1 MRGDALAMLDTS
13 PTTSRTRCAYDHRL
27 RNQVLRSGTRCLPK
41 HVAIPRSTV
50 STWRRRGSRPVVTI
64 EPMEQDGQELVD
76 CIAKLER
83 QNRILAAVVRILLAM
98 LRASGFTLAGE
109 RLPEGS
115 AKAGILRAITSAKPF
130 LPLTVIL
137 RVAHLD
143 PGRYHRWN
151 RASTAVCGLEDR
163 SSCPRTS
170 PSQLTLP
177 EVADIKE
184 MVLSPEHR
192 HMPLGTLARYA
203 QRIGKVFAS
212 ASTWAKLVRQHGWRR
227 PRQRLHPPK
236 PTVGVRASQP
246 NEIWHIDT
254 TLIKL
259 LDGTKVYLHAVLDN
273 YSRKILAWTV
283 AERFDPSSTCQVL
296 LAAGKHLVIAVRP
309 LLYADSGVENV
320 NGAVDSILLTAC
332 LDRILAQVEVA
343 FSNSLIEAY
352 WRSLKHQW
360 LFLNTLDCVARV
372 RAMVEFY
379 VNEHNTKMPHAAFSG
394 QTPDEMFFGTGAK
407 VPEELALAKG
417 NARAAR
423 MAANRAMSCERCLGQ
438 QATLPGETIPHSFP

>member
-1 MRGDALAMLDTS
+1 
-13 PTTSRTRCAYDHRL
+13 
-27 RNQVLRSGTRCLPK
+27 
-41 HVAIPRSTV
+41 
-50 STWRRRGSRPVVTI
+50 
-64 EPMEQDGQELVD
+64 MEQDRQELID

-83 QNRILAAVVRILLAM
+83 QKRILAAVVRIPLAM
-98 LRASGFTLAGE
+98 LRASGFSLAGE
-109 RLPEGS
+109 RLPEGA

-130 LPLTVIL
+130 LPLAVIL
-137 RVAHLD
+137 RIVRLE
-143 PGRYHRWN
+143 PGRYHAWN
-151 RASTAVCGLEDR
+151 SRTSALACGLDDR

-170 PSQLTLP
+170 PSRLTP
-177 EVADIKE
+177 TEVAAVKE
-184 MVLSPEHR
+184 MVLAPEYR

-212 ASTWAKLVRQHGWRR
+212 ASTWAKLVRQQGWRR

-296 LAAGKHLVIAVRP
+296 LAAGKHLVIAGRP

-320 NGAVDSILLTAC
+320 NSAVDGTLFSAC
-332 LDRILAQVEVA
+332 LERILAQVEVA

-360 LFLNTLDCVARV
+360 LFLNTLDSVVRV

-379 VNEHNTKMPHAAFSG
+379 TNEHNTKMPHPAFSG

-423 MAANRAMSCERCLGQ
+423 MADNRAMSCEHCLGQ
-438 QATLPGETIPHSFP
+438 QATLPGETIPH

>member
-1 MRGDALAMLDTS
+1 MTVDALAMYDT
-13 PTTSRTRCAYDHRL
+13 PTPWTRCAYDHRL
-27 RNQVLRSGTRCLPK
+27 RAQVVRTGTRCLPK
-41 HVAIPRSTV
+41 HIKIPRSTV
-50 STWRRRGSRPVVTI
+50 STWRGRGQRPVVTI
-64 EPMEQDGQELVD
+64 ELMEQDRQELID

-83 QNRILAAVVRILLAM
+83 KKRILAAIVRILLAM
-98 LRASGFTLAGE
+98 LRASGFSLAGE
-109 RLPEGS
+109 RLPEGA

-130 LPLTVIL
+130 LPLAVIL
-137 RVAHLD
+137 RMVHLE
-143 PGRYHRWN
+143 PGRYHAWN
-151 RASTAVCGLEDR
+151 SRASALACGLDDR

-170 PSQLTLP
+170 PSQLTP
-177 EVADIKE
+177 TEVATVKE
-184 MVLSPEHR
+184 MVLAPEYR

-212 ASTWAKLVRQHGWRR
+212 ASTWAKLVRERGWRR
-227 PRQRLHPPK
+227 PRQRVHPLK

-246 NEIWHIDT
+246 NQIWHIDT
-254 TLIKL
+254 SVIKL
-259 LDGTKVYLHAVLDN
+259 LDGTKVYLQAVLDN

-283 AERFDPSSTCQVL
+283 TEGFVPSNTCQLL
-296 LAAGKHLVIAVRP
+296 LAAGQHLVTAGRP

-332 LDRILAQVEVA
+332 LDRILAQVEVT
-343 FSNSLIEAY
+343 FSNPLIEAY

-360 LFLNTLDCVARV
+360 LFLNTLDSVARV
-372 RAMVEFY
+372 RAMVEFH
-379 VNEHNTKMPHAAFSG
+379 VNEHNTKMPHPAFSG

-438 QATLPGETIPHSFP
+438 QATLPGETIPH

>member
-1 MRGDALAMLDTS
+1 MLDTPRS
-13 PTTSRTRCAYDHRL
+13 TAQTRCAYDHRI
-27 RNQVLRSGTRCLPK
+27 REQVVRTGTRCLPK
-41 HVAIPRSTV
+41 HVTIPRSTV

-64 EPMEQDGQELVD
+64 EPVEPDRQRLVD
-76 CIAKLER
+76 TIAELDHQK
-83 QNRILAAVVRILLAM
+83 RILAAVVRVLLAL

-109 RLPEGS
+109 RLPKGA
-115 AKAGILRAITSAKPF
+115 AKAGILRAITSAIPL
-130 LPLTVIL
+130 LPLAVVL
-137 RVAHLD
+137 RLAHLD
-143 PGRYHRWN
+143 PGRYHRWK
-151 RASTAVCGLEDR
+151 RASTPICGLDDR

-170 PSQLTLP
+170 LSQLTP
-177 EVADIKE
+177 AEVAAVKE
-184 MVLSPEHR
+184 MVLAPEYR

-212 ASTWAKLVRQHGWRR
+212 ASTWAKLVHERGWRR
-227 PRQRLHPPK
+227 PRQRIHPPK
-236 PTVGVRASQP
+236 PTEGVRASQP

-254 TLIKL
+254 TIIKL
-259 LDGTKVYLHAVLDN
+259 LDGTKVYLQAVLDN

-283 AERFDPSSTCQVL
+283 ADRFDPSNTCQVL
-296 LAAGKHLVIAVRP
+296 LAAGKHLVTAGRP

-360 LFLNTLDCVARV
+360 LFLNTLDSVARV
-372 RAMVEFY
+372 RAMVEFH
-379 VNEHNTKMPHAAFSG
+379 VNEHNTKMPHPAFSG

-438 QATLPGETIPHSFP
+438 QATLPGETIPH